1 MRFFRFAPPLALA
14 LVSMSMADLSS
25 PGTALA
31 QEAPNGTAPGIN
43 DLPGVT
49 VPPQAQAPDQPLPP
63 LPELP
68 SLPERHV
75 ETPPSPG
82 ATPQQQQQAET
93 PSVPPAENLSP
104 AAKIDSLLAQLKRE
118 SNPDKAKNI
127 AEEIQTDWSESGSP
141 TVDLLLQ
148 WASEAV
154 EKKNNGAA
162 LDFLDRATIIDPD
175 FTGAWHQR
183 ATLHYTMGDRRK
195 AMADINEVLKRE
207 PRHFGAIA
215 GMAALLMESEEDA
228 LAEKALAQYLAIYP
242 ADKEAREQM
251 EKLSEK
257 IAGSRT

>member
-1 MRFFRFAPPLALA
+1 MRIIFSAMRFFRFASPLALA
-14 LVSMSMADLSS
+14 LATMPLVGLSPS
-25 PGTALA
+25 AVALA
-31 QEAPNGTAPGIN
+31 QETPNGAAPGN
-43 DLPGVT
+43 DTLPGVT
-49 VPPQAQAPDQPLPP
+49 IPPKSPAPAQPLPP
-63 LPELP
+63 LPE
-68 SLPERHV
+68 RHV
-75 ETPPSPG
+75 DTP
-82 ATPQQQQQAET
+82 AAPQTRPQEQAKAA
-93 PSVPPAENLSP
+93 PAPAENLSP
-104 AAKIDSLLAQLKRE
+104 SAKIDSLLAQLKRE
-118 SNPDKAKNI
+118 GDPDKAKNL
-127 AEEIQTDWSESGSP
+127 AEEIQTGWTESGSA

-162 LDFLDRATIIDPD
+162 LDFLDRATLIDPD
-175 FTGAWHQR
+175 FTGAWQQR

-215 GMAALLMESEEDA
+215 GMAAILMEAEEDA

>member
-1 MRFFRFAPPLALA
+1 MRFFRFATPLALA
-14 LVSMSMADLSS
+14 LATMPLVGLAPSG
-25 PGTALA
+25 PALA
-31 QEAPNGTAPGIN
+31 QETPNGVIPG
-43 DLPGVT
+43 DDTLPGVT
-49 VPPQAQAPDQPLPP
+49 IPPKSPAPAQPLPP
-63 LPELP
+63 LPE
-68 SLPERHV
+68 RHV
-75 ETPPSPG
+75 DKPEAPQTKPQEQAKAPP
-82 ATPQQQQQAET
+82 A
-93 PSVPPAENLSP
+93 PSPAENLSP
-104 AAKIDSLLAQLKRE
+104 SARIDSLLAQLKRE
-118 SNPDKAKNI
+118 GNPDKARNL
-127 AEEIQTDWSESGSP
+127 AEEIQTGWSSSGSA

-154 EKKNNGAA
+154 ENKNNGAA
-162 LDFLDRATIIDPD
+162 LDFLDRATLIDPD

-215 GMAALLMESEEDA
+215 GMAAILMEAEEDA
-228 LAEKALAQYLAIYP
+228 LAEKALVQYLAIYP

>member
-1 MRFFRFAPPLALA
+1 MRFFRFATPLALA
-14 LVSMSMADLSS
+14 LVSMPLAGLS
-25 PGTALA
+25 PNATAFA
-31 QEAPNGTAPGIN
+31 QETPNGATPDDN
-43 DLPGVT
+43 DLPGVKI
-49 VPPQAQAPDQPLPP
+49 PPQSQAPAQPLPP
-63 LPELP
+63 
-68 SLPERHV
+68 LPERHV

-82 ATPQQQQQAET
+82 AKPQEQQAQT
-93 PSVPPAENLSP
+93 PPAAPTENLSP

-118 SNPDKAKNI
+118 SNPDKAKSI
-127 AEEIQTDWSESGSP
+127 AEEIQTDWSSSGSP

-183 ATLHYTMGDRRK
+183 ATLHYTMGDPRK
-195 AMADINEVLKRE
+195 AMADISEVLKRE

-215 GMAALLMESEEDA
+215 GMAAILMEAEENA
-228 LAEKALAQYLAIYP
+228 AAEKALAQYLAIYP

>member
-14 LVSMSMADLSS
+14 LFATPLAGLVPFA
-25 PGTALA
+25 AAYA
-31 QEAPNGTAPGIN
+31 QETPRGDRPGN
-43 DLPGVT
+43 DALPGVKR
-49 VPPQAQAPDQPLPP
+49 PPQSHAPDQPLPP
-63 LPELP
+63 LPE
-68 SLPERHV
+68 RHV
-75 ETPPSPG
+75 DTPPSPQPG
-82 ATPQQQQQAET
+82 QPKPSQQAQT
-93 PSVPPAENLSP
+93 PAAPPIENLSP
-104 AAKIDSLLAQLKRE
+104 SAKIDSLLARLKRE
-118 SNPDKAKNI
+118 SDPDKAKNI
-127 AEEIQTDWSESGSP
+127 AEEIQTDWSSSGSA

-215 GMAALLMESEEDA
+215 GMAAILMEAEEDG
-228 LAEKALAQYLAIYP
+228 LAEKALQQYLAIYP
-242 ADKEAREQM
+242 ANKEAREQM
-251 EKLSEK
+251 EKLAEK

>member
-1 MRFFRFAPPLALA
+1 MRFFRFATPLAFA
-14 LVSMSMADLSS
+14 LVSMPLAGLT
-25 PGTALA
+25 PLGLAHA
-31 QEAPNGTAPGIN
+31 QETPNGTAPGNN

-49 VPPQAQAPDQPLPP
+49 IPPQSHAPAQPLPP
-63 LPELP
+63 
-68 SLPERHV
+68 LPERHV
-75 ETPPSPG
+75 ETPPATG
-82 ATPQQQQQAET
+82 AQPETKPSQQAQT
-93 PSVPPAENLSP
+93 PPAPPTENLSP

-118 SNPDKAKNI
+118 SNPDKAKSI
-127 AEEIQTDWSESGSP
+127 AEEIQTDWSSSGSP

-183 ATLHYTMGDRRK
+183 ATLHYTMGDPRK
-195 AMADINEVLKRE
+195 AMADISEVLKRE

-215 GMAALLMESEEDA
+215 GMVAILMEAEEDA
-228 LAEKALAQYLAIYP
+228 AAEKALAQYLAIYP
-242 ADKEAREQM
+242 ADRQAREQM
-251 EKLSEK
+251 EKLAEK

>member
-1 MRFFRFAPPLALA
+1 MRFFRFATPLAFA
-14 LVSMSMADLSS
+14 LVSMPLAGLIP
-25 PGTALA
+25 PGPAYA
-31 QEAPNGTAPGIN
+31 QETPNGAAPGNN

-49 VPPQAQAPDQPLPP
+49 IPPQSHAPDQPLPP
-63 LPELP
+63 
-68 SLPERHV
+68 LPERHV

-82 ATPQQQQQAET
+82 AKPQEQQQQAQT
-93 PSVPPAENLSP
+93 PPAPLAAPPTENLSP

-118 SNPDKAKNI
+118 SNPDKAKSI

-183 ATLHYTMGDRRK
+183 ATLHYTMGDPRK
-195 AMADINEVLKRE
+195 AMADISEVLKRE

-215 GMAALLMESEEDA
+215 GMVAILMEAEEDGA
-228 LAEKALAQYLAIYP
+228 AEKALAQYLAIYP
-242 ADKEAREQM
+242 ADRQAREQM